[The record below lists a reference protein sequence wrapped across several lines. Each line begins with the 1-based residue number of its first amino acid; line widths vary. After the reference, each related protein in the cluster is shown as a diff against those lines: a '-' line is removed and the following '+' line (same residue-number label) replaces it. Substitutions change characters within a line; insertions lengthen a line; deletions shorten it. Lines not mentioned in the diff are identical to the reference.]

1 MKNISGDIMSV
12 VFDFISCL
20 AYNVNILLALYSLSL
35 YIFEVGAPEW
45 GLEWQS
51 GEYGYH
57 NYRKSESV
65 TI

>member
-1 MKNISGDIMSV
+1 MKNISGDIMSA
-12 VFDFISCL
+12 VFDFIFCL
-20 AYNVNILLALYSLSL
+20 AYNVNILFALYSLSL
-35 YIFEVGAPEW
+35 YIFGVGAPEW

-51 GEYGYH
+51 EKYGYH